1 MRALV
6 YLSLTLLCT
15 LMGCTKEPAAEP
27 LPLDQFTVME
37 AVSVRTVQDP
47 YSGGIIVLCKR
58 AIDDPVLA
66 KALFF
71 GANGDL
77 ESTLEFAGL
86 TNTVENITFGTE
98 AWSITDLVPLP
109 NNAYLLIG
117 VGIQT
122 EIDDRIHVL
131 VHRVD
136 RSGNTLAQPVRR
148 FVADKGTLV
157 RANDMDELYRTRAL
171 GAMRDP
177 DRLIV
182 TVRYDRAEGPLPTAY
197 HRTYQIALSAGVG
210 SSAGLPVQLV
220 TADHLIHGL
229 LADGSGGTLLFM
241 DTENTSGPGKDVL
254 VTHSMWTD
262 EAEQTVA
269 TPFGLRDAVPTSFL
283 MHDGVLALAGYY
295 QVDADVRRPFFAA
308 SSDLD
313 NVQNAISYPQLAG
326 TDRTALISA
335 ISPAN
340 GGYNATSNVYD
351 QPVLSIRALRD
362 DRFCDLT
369 TAQLAADGSVVSTKV
384 VIAGKG
390 LRALGSWGEGNWL
403 VGAFHPYL
411 NTDYLHTFVLRTTN

>member
-1 MRALV
+1 
-6 YLSLTLLCT
+6 
-15 LMGCTKEPAAEP
+15 MGCTKEPAAEP

-37 AVSVRTVQDP
+37 AVSIRTVQDP
-47 YSGGIIVLCKR
+47 YAGGIVVLCKR

-71 GANGDL
+71 NANGTL

-86 TNTVENITFGTE
+86 TSTVENITFGSE

-136 RSGNTLAQPVRR
+136 RSGTALAQPVRR

-171 GAMRDP
+171 GALRDP

-182 TVRYDRAEGPLPTAY
+182 TVLYDRAEGPLPTAY
-197 HRTYQIALSAGVG
+197 HRTYQIALTAGVG
-210 SSAGLPVQLV
+210 SSAGLPLSV
-220 TADHLIHGL
+220 ASDHLIHGL

-241 DTENTSGPGKDVL
+241 DTENTAGPGKDVL
-254 VTHSMWTD
+254 VTHSTWTD
-262 EAEQTVA
+262 EVQHTVS
-269 TPFGLRDAVPTSFL
+269 TPLGLRDAVPTSIL
-283 MHDGVLALAGYY
+283 LHDGALVIAGHY
-295 QVDADVRRPFFAA
+295 QVDADVRRPFFTA
-308 SSDLD
+308 SSDLE
-313 NVQNAISYPQLAG
+313 NIQNAISYPQLAG
-326 TDRTALISA
+326 TDRTALIRA
-335 ISPAN
+335 ISPSN
-340 GGYNATSNVYD
+340 GGYIATSNVYD

-369 TAQLAADGSVVSTKV
+369 TAQLAVDGSVVSTEV
-384 VIAGKG
+384 VIVGKG

-411 NTDYLHTFVLRTTN
+411 NTDYMHTFVLRTTN